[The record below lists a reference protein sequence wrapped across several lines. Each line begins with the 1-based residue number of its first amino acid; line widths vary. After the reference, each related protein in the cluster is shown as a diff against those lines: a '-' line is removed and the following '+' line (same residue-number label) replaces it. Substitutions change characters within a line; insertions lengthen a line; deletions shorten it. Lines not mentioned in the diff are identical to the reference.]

1 MKKEIIKT
9 ASELRQDPVSGDWIL
24 LAPIRGRRHKLKG
37 RMKMELLKSNCP
49 FDNLAKFGNLP
60 PVLVYQNIP
69 LRGTTRRVEN
79 DWFLQIIP
87 NKYPAVVHGDCGE
100 IFKNDLYESRS
111 GAGFHELVI
120 LKDHNRYLAQYS
132 AIEIKKILSAY
143 RERYISLSKEKCV
156 EYISIF
162 HNHGKEAGSTVPHF
176 HSQILALPIVPPDV
190 NHSIN
195 GSRRYFH
202 EHKKCIHCEVIRQEL
217 KENKRI
223 VYQNK
228 EIIVITPFASKVNFE
243 MRIFPK
249 KHSAYFEEASNVE
262 LGSFAEAMKF
272 ALFSIYKKLKDPAFN
287 FFIHTAPSGKNHD
300 FNHYHWHM
308 EILPKFGITGSV
320 ELGTGLNII
329 SLSPEEAAKILSK

>member
-24 LAPIRGRRHKLKG
+24 LAPIRGRRHKFT
-37 RMKMELLKSNCP
+37 RRIKMGFPKSKCP
-49 FDNLAKFGNLP
+49 FDNLAKFGNYP
-60 PVLVYQNIP
+60 PVLLYQSDFKN
-69 LRGTTRRVEN
+69 N
-79 DWFLQIIP
+79 WFLKIIP
-87 NKYPAVVHGDCGE
+87 NKYPAVVHGECSLVS
-100 IFKNDLYESRS
+100 KNGVYESRTGS
-111 GAGFHELVI
+111 GFHEIVI

-132 AIEIKKILSAY
+132 AVEIKKILSAY
-143 RERYISLSKEKCV
+143 KERYISLSKEKCV

-162 HNHGKEAGSTVPHF
+162 HNHGKEAGSTVSHL

-190 NHSIN
+190 SHSIN

-202 EHKKCIHCEVIRQEL
+202 QNQECIHCKIIKQEL
-217 KENKRI
+217 REKTRV

-228 EIIVITPFASKVNFE
+228 YAIVIMPFASKANFE

-249 KHSAYFEEASNVE
+249 KHSAYFEKTIDME
-262 LGSFAEAMKF
+262 LTSFAEAMKF
-272 ALFSIYKKLKDPAFN
+272 VFFSMHKKLKDPAFN
-287 FFIHTAPSGKNHD
+287 FFIHTAPAIKEHEYIKKQNYD
-300 FNHYHWHM
+300 HYHWHM

-329 SLSPEEAAKILSK
+329 SLAPEEAAKILRK